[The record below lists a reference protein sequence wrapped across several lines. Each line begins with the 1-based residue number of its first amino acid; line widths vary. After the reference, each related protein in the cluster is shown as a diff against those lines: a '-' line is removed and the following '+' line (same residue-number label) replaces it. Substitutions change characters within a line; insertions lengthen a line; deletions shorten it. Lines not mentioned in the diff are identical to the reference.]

1 MTYYRNISIKD
12 LFILQMIFKKER
24 RNRMKKYDLS
34 DLELEVMDYIWSHK
48 EGVLFK
54 DLVQHFITEQGK
66 EWKRQSLRT
75 FLLRLEE
82 KGFLRIEQ
90 TARRSYI
97 YIATQTKQQY
107 VQKWTKN
114 LLNEMYS
121 SSLKNFVC
129 ALTGGEK
136 LSKKEIEE
144 LKDMIEE

>member
-1 MTYYRNISIKD
+1 
-12 LFILQMIFKKER
+12 
-24 RNRMKKYDLS
+24 MKKYDLS
-34 DLELEVMDYIWSHK
+34 DLELEVMDYIWSHE

-54 DLVQHFITEQGK
+54 DLAQYFITEQGK

-90 TARRSYI
+90 TARRSYL
-97 YIATQTKQQY
+97 YIAIQTKQQHI
-107 VQKWTKN
+107 QKWTQN

-121 SSLKNFVC
+121 SSLKNFIC

-136 LSKKEIEE
+136 LGKKEIEE

>member
-1 MTYYRNISIKD
+1 
-12 LFILQMIFKKER
+12 
-24 RNRMKKYDLS
+24 MKKYGLS

-54 DLVQHFITEQGK
+54 DLAQYFITEQGK

-121 SSLKNFVC
+121 SSLKNFIC

>member
-1 MTYYRNISIKD
+1 
-12 LFILQMIFKKER
+12 
-24 RNRMKKYDLS
+24 MKKYDLS
-34 DLELEVMDYIWSHK
+34 DLELEVMDYIWSHE

-54 DLVQHFITEQGK
+54 DLAQYFITEQGK

-82 KGFLRIEQ
+82 KG
-90 TARRSYI
+90 SYL
-97 YIATQTKQQY
+97 YIATQTKQQHI
-107 VQKWTKN
+107 QKWTQN

-121 SSLKNFVC
+121 SSLKNFIC

-136 LSKKEIEE
+136 LGKKEIEE